1 MPEKKLIRKSK
12 KADDVKVPFLTISN
26 DNAENNAE
34 VEDEIFDIDF
44 SQDFNKS
51 EIFNVNLYR
60 DIFMELRRQL
70 DDLSARRGKS
80 EKTYAE
86 YDDAVYNITASSA
99 TNPSAQDFL
108 GYCYK
113 KGFYD
118 FCLMNYEKYMKWTIL
133 AAANGNAF
141 SLSKLQIYLTTAL
154 DTLLSI
160 PNISDLQDFM
170 ELKDENFTIFLSKMI
185 CDELVNIMEI
195 SAENLIK
202 MPEKYLEQT
211 EQNQKDF
218 DRAKGEATKRVSEK
232 IKKLLVELDKEVARM
247 MEFEQEKAEY
257 SEQNVTDDKN
267 FDDEVSDDESK
278 KHSKNQKTASSNNV
292 FKRNTD
298 IKKKFRY

>member
-1 MPEKKLIRKSK
+1 MPEKKQVKKSK
-12 KADDVKVPFLTISN
+12 KTDEVKVPFLTIS
-26 DNAENNAE
+26 DEKSENTAE
-34 VEDEIFDIDF
+34 VEDEILDIDF

-60 DIFMELRRQL
+60 DVFMELRRQL

-80 EKTYAE
+80 DKTYAE

-154 DTLLSI
+154 DTLLAI

-170 ELKDENFTIFLSKMI
+170 ELKDDNFIIFLSKMI
-185 CDELVNIMEI
+185 CDEIVNIMEI
-195 SAENLIK
+195 SAEKLIK

-218 DRAKGEATKRVSEK
+218 DRAKGEATKKVSQK
-232 IKKLLVELDKEVARM
+232 IKKVLVELDKEVARI
-247 MEFEQEKAEY
+247 MEEQQNSEQETET
-257 SEQNVTDDKN
+257 TDEESVETPVVE
-267 FDDEVSDDESK
+267 EVRK
-278 KHSKNQKTASSNNV
+278 QKPENAGNK
-292 FKRNTD
+292 FKRNLD

>member
-1 MPEKKLIRKSK
+1 MPEKKQVKKSK
-12 KADDVKVPFLTISN
+12 KTDEVKVPFLTIS
-26 DNAENNAE
+26 DEKSENTAE
-34 VEDEIFDIDF
+34 VEDEILDIDF

-60 DIFMELRRQL
+60 DVFMDLRRQL

-80 EKTYAE
+80 DKTYAE

-154 DTLLSI
+154 DTLLDI

-170 ELKDENFTIFLSKMI
+170 ELKDDNFIIFLSKMI
-185 CDELVNIMEI
+185 CDEIVNIMEI
-195 SAENLIK
+195 SAEKLIK

-218 DRAKGEATKRVSEK
+218 DRAKGEATKKVSQK
-232 IKKLLVELDKEVARM
+232 IKKVLVELDKEVARI
-247 MEFEQEKAEY
+247 MEEQQNSEQETET
-257 SEQNVTDDKN
+257 TDEESVETPVVE
-267 FDDEVSDDESK
+267 EVRK
-278 KHSKNQKTASSNNV
+278 QKPENAGNK
-292 FKRNTD
+292 FKRNLD

>member
-1 MPEKKLIRKSK
+1 MPEKKIIRKSK

-26 DNAENNAE
+26 DNAENNAD

-51 EIFNVNLYR
+51 EIFNINLYR
-60 DIFMELRRQL
+60 EIFMELRKQL

-170 ELKDENFTIFLSKMI
+170 ELKDDNFIIFLSKMI
-185 CDELVNIMEI
+185 CDEIVNIMEI
-195 SAENLIK
+195 SAEKLIK

-232 IKKLLVELDKEVARM
+232 IKRLLVELDKEVARM
-247 MEFEQEKAEY
+247 MEFEQKNAEY
-257 SEQNVTDDKN
+257 SDQNVTNDKN
-267 FDDEVSDDESK
+267 FDDEVFDDEPK

-292 FKRNTD
+292 FKRNT
-298 IKKKFRY
+298 KKKFRY

>member
-1 MPEKKLIRKSK
+1 MPEKKQVKKSK
-12 KADDVKVPFLTISN
+12 KTDEVKVPFLTISN
-26 DNAENNAE
+26 EKSENTAE
-34 VEDEIFDIDF
+34 VEDEILDIDF

-60 DIFMELRRQL
+60 DVFMELRRQL

-80 EKTYAE
+80 DKTYAE

-170 ELKDENFTIFLSKMI
+170 ELKDDNFIIFLSKMI
-185 CDELVNIMEI
+185 CDEIVNIMEI
-195 SAENLIK
+195 SAEKLIK

-211 EQNQKDF
+211 EENQKEF
-218 DRAKGEATKRVSEK
+218 DKAKFEATKKVSQK
-232 IKKLLVELDKEVARM
+232 IKKVLVELDKEVTRI
-247 MEFEQEKAEY
+247 MEEQQNSEQETETTDE
-257 SEQNVTDDKN
+257 EQVETPVME
-267 FDDEVSDDESK
+267 EVIK
-278 KHSKNQKTASSNNV
+278 QKPENTGNK
-292 FKRNTD
+292 FKRNLD

>member
-1 MPEKKLIRKSK
+1 MPEKKQVKKSK
-12 KADDVKVPFLTISN
+12 KTDEVKVPFLTIS
-26 DNAENNAE
+26 DEKSENTAE

-60 DIFMELRRQL
+60 DVFMELRRQL

-80 EKTYAE
+80 DKTYAE

-160 PNISDLQDFM
+160 PDISDLQDFM
-170 ELKDENFTIFLSKMI
+170 ELKDDNFIIFLSKMI
-185 CDELVNIMEI
+185 CDEIVNIMEI
-195 SAENLIK
+195 SAEKLIK

-211 EQNQKDF
+211 EENQKEF
-218 DRAKGEATKRVSEK
+218 DRAKGEATKKVSQK
-232 IKKLLVELDKEVARM
+232 IKKVLVELDKEVTRI
-247 MEFEQEKAEY
+247 MEEQQNSEQETET
-257 SEQNVTDDKN
+257 TDEESVETPVME
-267 FDDEVSDDESK
+267 EVRK
-278 KHSKNQKTASSNNV
+278 QKPENAGNK
-292 FKRNTD
+292 FKRNLD

>member
-1 MPEKKLIRKSK
+1 MPEKKIIRKSK
-12 KADDVKVPFLTISN
+12 KSDEVKVPFLKISN

-60 DIFMELRRQL
+60 DVFMELRRQL

-86 YDDAVYNITASSA
+86 YDNAVYNITTSSA

-160 PNISDLQDFM
+160 PNISDIQDFM
-170 ELKDENFTIFLSKMI
+170 ELKDDNFIIFLSKMI
-185 CDELVNIMEI
+185 CDEIVNIMEI
-195 SAENLIK
+195 SAEKLIK

-218 DRAKGEATKRVSEK
+218 NRAKGEATKNVSEK
-232 IKKLLVELDKEVARM
+232 IKRLLVELDKEVTRI
-247 MEFEQEKAEY
+247 MEKQQNLEQETET
-257 SEQNVTDDKN
+257 TDEESVETPVVE
-267 FDDEVSDDESK
+267 EVRK
-278 KHSKNQKTASSNNV
+278 QKTENAGNK
-292 FKRNTD
+292 FKRNLD

>member
-1 MPEKKLIRKSK
+1 
-12 KADDVKVPFLTISN
+12 
-26 DNAENNAE
+26 
-34 VEDEIFDIDF
+34 
-44 SQDFNKS
+44 
-51 EIFNVNLYR
+51 
-60 DIFMELRRQL
+60 MELRKQL

-170 ELKDENFTIFLSKMI
+170 ELKDDNFIIFLSKMI
-185 CDELVNIMEI
+185 CDEIVNIMEI
-195 SAENLIK
+195 SAEKLIK

-232 IKKLLVELDKEVARM
+232 IKRLLVELDKEVARM
-247 MEFEQEKAEY
+247 MEFEQKNAEY
-257 SEQNVTDDKN
+257 SDQNVTNDKN
-267 FDDEVSDDESK
+267 FDDEVFDDEPK

-292 FKRNTD
+292 FKRNT
-298 IKKKFRY
+298 KKKFRY